1 MKFTVSWLKDHL
13 ETNATNEKILN
24 TLTNLGLEVEESIDQ
39 RETLKSF
46 IVAEVTDVQKHPD
59 ADKLQICKVNTGKKL
74 IKVVCGAPNV
84 RKGMKGVF
92 ADLGTTIPSTG
103 DKISKAK
110 IRGVD
115 SYGML
120 CSMRDLALGDDHEG
134 ILELPDNAVTGEYC
148 SKFLGLNDFLI
159 TVDITPNRAD
169 CLGVRGIARDLAA
182 TGLGKLKSLPEKK
195 VGGKFKSPIDV
206 HLDFP
211 KQDSTPCP
219 IFAGRYI
226 RNLKNVDSPK
236 WVSDRLSSVGLKPVS
251 ALVDITNY
259 FTLNLNRPLHVFD
272 AKKINGNLKIN
283 FSRDGEKLRALDG
296 KTYSLKRDMVVI
308 RDEKKILSLGGV
320 IGGEEGGCSNQ
331 TTDTFLEC
339 AYFDPKRISVTGRQ
353 LMIDSE
359 SRFRFERG
367 VDPES
372 VLSGIE
378 SATQMIIDICGGEAS
393 EIVLAGKK
401 DFVKKTINF
410 NLKEIP
416 RLTGLEITAQKVK
429 TILESLGFNL
439 KEKNNSFS
447 VDIPSWRNDIS
458 VSADLVEEVLRI
470 YGYDNIPDE
479 PFEKITS
486 SSLLELSSRQKIEHV
501 IRKNF
506 ATRGFY
512 EVITW
517 SFMNG
522 KSTALFGG
530 ENQNLKLLNPISS
543 DLDMMRPSILP
554 NLLIAA
560 KENLDRGN
568 KNFSLFEIGPSYSS
582 LEPDGQRLCATGI
595 RIGGSDRHWRRTS
608 KKFDFYD
615 IKADILSCMRLFKLS
630 EETLEISDTAPQW
643 YHPGQSA
650 SFYKRDKSLLASFGE
665 LHPEVLSSFD
675 LKDVVI
681 GFELYVD
688 SLTDLV
694 VEKKKQD
701 FNLAL
706 SSLQSVDRDFAFI
719 VDQKVTSK
727 EIVNLVKS
735 VDAQLIDNVKVFDV
749 YQGGEIPQGKK
760 SYAISVCLQPTDKTL
775 TEEEINQLSEKIVL
789 KVKKEIGAVLRD

>member
-24 TLTNLGLEVEESIDQ
+24 TLTNLGLEVEESTDQ
-39 RETLKSF
+39 QEALKSF
-46 IVAEVTDVQKHPD
+46 IVAEITDVQKHPD
-59 ADKLQICKVNTGKKL
+59 ADKLQICEVNTGKKL
-74 IKVVCGAPNV
+74 VEVVCGAPNV

-92 ADLGTTIPSTG
+92 ADLDTTIPSTG
-103 DKISKAK
+103 DKISKVK
-110 IRGVD
+110 IRGVE

-120 CSMRDLALGDDHEG
+120 CSARDLALGDDHEG
-134 ILELPDNAVTGEYC
+134 ILELPDSAVTGEHC

-169 CLGVRGIARDLAA
+169 CLGVRGIARDLSA
-182 TGLGKLKSLPEKK
+182 TGLGKLKPLSEKK
-195 VGGKFKSPIDV
+195 VDGKFKSPIDI
-206 HLDFP
+206 HLDFS
-211 KQDSTPCP
+211 KKESASCP

-236 WVSDRLSSVGLKPVS
+236 WLSDRLSSVGLRPVS

-259 FTLNLNRPLHVFD
+259 FTFNLNRPLHVFD
-272 AKKINGNLKIN
+272 SKKINGNLKVN

-296 KTYSLKRDMVVI
+296 KTYSLKKDMVVI

-320 IGGEEGGCSNQ
+320 IGGEEGSCSNQ
-331 TTDTFLEC
+331 TTDAFLEC
-339 AYFDPKRISVTGRQ
+339 AYFDPKSISATGRQ
-353 LMIDSE
+353 LMIDSD

-393 EIVLAGKK
+393 EIVLAGKN

-416 RLTGLEITAQKVK
+416 RLTGLDITAQKVR

-447 VDIPSWRNDIS
+447 VEVPSWRNDIS

-479 PFEKITS
+479 PFGKIIPS
-486 SSLLELSSRQKIEHV
+486 PLSGLSSRKKIEHV
-501 IRKNF
+501 VRKNF

-517 SFMNG
+517 SFMKG
-522 KSTALFGG
+522 KSAALFGG

-554 NLLIAA
+554 NLLTAA

-582 LEPDGQRLCATGI
+582 LEEDGQKLCAAGI

-608 KKFDFYD
+608 QKFDFYD
-615 IKADILSCMRLFKLS
+615 IKADILSCMQLFKLS
-630 EETLEISDTAPQW
+630 EENIEISNTIPKW

-650 SFYKRDKSLLASFGE
+650 SFHKKDKSLLASFGA
-665 LHPEVLSSFD
+665 LHPEVLSEFD
-675 LKDVVI
+675 LKDTVI
-681 GFELYVD
+681 GFELYID

-694 VEKKKQD
+694 AEKKKQD
-701 FNLAL
+701 SNLTL
-706 SSLQSVDRDFAFI
+706 SPLQSVDRDFAFI

-727 EIVNLVKS
+727 EIMNLVKN
-735 VDAQLIDNVKVFDV
+735 VDTQLIDNVKVFDI

-789 KVKKEIGAVLRD
+789 KIKKEIGAVLRD